1 MSLSFA
7 ELGLPAQLVKKLLDQ
22 GIESPFPIQESSLP
36 DALAGRDIVGR
47 APTGSGK
54 TLAFGLA
61 LLARTPR
68 AEPYQPR
75 GLVLVPT
82 RELAAQVQK
91 ELAQLTTDRGRRIIT
106 IYGGTSY
113 KLARR
118 SLQMGTDIIV
128 ACPGRLE
135 DLLEQDDLDLNSVTT
150 VIVDEADRMADMGF
164 APAVRRI
171 MRKTAP
177 NRHVMLFS
185 ATLGSEVRSLVEEF
199 THNPAVHDVVGD
211 AAPSEVDHHFWVT
224 GKDDR
229 VETVASLVAEHGRSI
244 VFCKTKHGADRLA
257 HQLEQRGIE
266 AVAIHGDRTQ
276 AQREKALA
284 AVISGRAD
292 VLVATDVAA
301 RGIHI
306 DALPCVI
313 HYDLP
318 QANDDYIHRS
328 GRTGRAGETGLV
340 VSIVLPDMIGKTK
353 RMMRDLGFEPKVVK
367 RADAEAQRLT
377 PPTEK
382 MRPLVGK
389 AQREEIPMT
398 LADIRAIIDAEVVR
412 EDDRPARREDR
423 DRGDRRPQ
431 SRDRADRGPR
441 APRRDFGDRDRA
453 PRGDR
458 PSFRDDRPARSD
470 FGPREDRPARS
481 EFAPRTDRAPRGD
494 RPAFRDDRAPRG
506 DRPSFRDDRAPRGD
520 RPSFRDDH
528 APRREFA
535 DRAPR
540 GDRPEGGSVG
550 RDGGPTATVSFFNE
564 AKGYGFAIDRE
575 GQELFIHSS
584 QIMDRNLRGLRKGQ
598 KVTVDVAKG
607 PKGLEARNVRVL
619 ESRGSR
625 F

>member
-7 ELGLPAQLVKKLLDQ
+7 ELGLPAQLVKKLSEQ

-91 ELAQLTTDRGRRIIT
+91 ELAQLTADRGRRIIT

-113 KLARR
+113 KVARR

-135 DLLEQDDLDLNSVTT
+135 DLLEQDDLDLNAVTT
-150 VIVDEADRMADMGF
+150 VVVDEADRMADMGF

-171 MRKTAP
+171 LRKTAA

-185 ATLGSEVRSLVEEF
+185 ATLGAEVRSLVEEF
-199 THNPAVHDVVGD
+199 THNPAVHDVVGE
-211 AAPSEVDHHFWVT
+211 AAPSEVDHHFWLT
-224 GKDDR
+224 GKEER
-229 VETVASLVAEHGRSI
+229 VETVASLVGEHGRAI

-318 QANDDYIHRS
+318 QAPEDYIHRS

-340 VSIVLPDMIGKTK
+340 VSIVMNDMVGKTK
-353 RMMRDLGFEPKVVK
+353 RMQRDLGFEPKVV
-367 RADAEAQRLT
+367 RRHEAEPQRLT
-377 PPTEK
+377 PTTEK
-382 MRPLVGK
+382 MKPIVGK
-389 AQREEIPMT
+389 AQREENPMT
-398 LADIRAIIDAEVVR
+398 LEDIRAIIDAEATRV
-412 EDDRPARREDR
+412 DDRSDRPFREERRGGR
-423 DRGDRRPQ
+423 QNDRRPQ
-431 SRDRADRGPR
+431 SRDRRDDRDGASRGPR
-441 APRRDFGDRDRA
+441 AARPAYGDRDRAPRGDFA

-470 FGPREDRPARS
+470 
-481 EFAPRTDRAPRGD
+481 APRGD
-494 RPAFRDDRAPRG
+494 FAPRDDRPSFRDDRPRRDFDRDRAPRG
-506 DRPSFRDDRAPRGD
+506 DRPSRDAGAPRGN
-520 RPSFRDDH
+520 
-528 APRREFA
+528 
-535 DRAPR
+535 
-540 GDRPEGGSVG
+540 
-550 RDGGPTATVSFFNE
+550 GPVATVSFFNE
-564 AKGYGFAIDRE
+564 AKGYGFAVDRE
-575 GQELFIHSS
+575 GQELFIHFS
-584 QIMDRNLRGLRKGQ
+584 QIMDRSVRTLHKGQ
-598 KVTVDVAKG
+598 KVAVEVAEG
-607 PKGLEARNVRVL
+607 PKGLEARNVRLV

>member
-7 ELGLPAQLVKKLLDQ
+7 ELGLPAQLVKKLSDQ

-91 ELAQLTTDRGRRIIT
+91 ELAQLTADRGRRIIT

-113 KLARR
+113 KVARR

-135 DLLEQDDLDLNSVTT
+135 DLLEQDDLDLNAVTT
-150 VIVDEADRMADMGF
+150 VVVDEADRMADMGF

-171 MRKTAP
+171 LRKTAA

-199 THNPAVHDVVGD
+199 THNPAVHDVVGE

-224 GKDDR
+224 GKEER
-229 VETVASLVAEHGRSI
+229 VETVASLVADHGRAI

-266 AVAIHGDRTQ
+266 AVAIHGDRSQ

-284 AVISGRAD
+284 AVVSGRAD

-318 QANDDYIHRS
+318 QAPEDYIHRS

-340 VSIVLPDMIGKTK
+340 VSIVLPDTIGKTK
-353 RMMRDLGFEPKVVK
+353 RMMRDLGFEPKVSK
-367 RADAEAQRLT
+367 RAESEAQRLT
-377 PPTEK
+377 PTSEK
-382 MRPLVGK
+382 MKPLVGK
-389 AQREEIPMT
+389 AQREEEPMT
-398 LADIRAIIDAEVVR
+398 LADIRAIIEAEVVR
-412 EDDRPARREDR
+412 EDDRPARRDDR
-423 DRGDRRPQ
+423 DRGARGDRRPQ
-431 SRDRADRGPR
+431 SRDRRDDRDRGARGPR
-441 APRRDFGDRDRA
+441 REFDRDRA

-458 PSFRDDRPARSD
+458 PNFRDDRAPRGERGDRPSFRDDR
-470 FGPREDRPARS
+470 
-481 EFAPRTDRAPRGD
+481 APRREFDRDRAPRGERPNFRDNRASRGD
-494 RPAFRDDRAPRG
+494 RPAFRDDRAPR
-506 DRPSFRDDRAPRGD
+506 SERGTIG
-520 RPSFRDDH
+520 
-528 APRREFA
+528 
-535 DRAPR
+535 R
-540 GDRPEGGSVG
+540 GN
-550 RDGGPTATVSFFNE
+550 GPVATVSFFNE

-584 QIMDRNLRGLRKGQ
+584 QILDRSLRGLRKGQ
-598 KVTVDVAKG
+598 KVSVEVAKG